1 MKIIESKLVFDP
13 ACKNTVRVPLLALS
27 KARFHVPPDTRGSAK
42 MVRHTIMRDPP
53 TSSRFESVAPVVDA
67 ARVPLRASIRG
78 FPIRAWLLP
87 ARCARPP
94 YAQALTIAPSLST
107 SQVNIPKAK
116 KSFCKKCK
124 KHAPHKVTQYKT
136 GKASLY
142 AQGESHPREIK
153 YAPMSA
159 GTALPSRRDRREHVH

>member
-1 MKIIESKLVFDP
+1 MRATS
-13 ACKNTVRVPLLALS
+13 VRTGADDRSLPL
-27 KARFHVPPDTRGSAK
+27 HV
-42 MVRHTIMRDPP
+42 
-53 TSSRFESVAPVVDA
+53 
-67 ARVPLRASIRG
+67 
-78 FPIRAWLLP
+78 
-87 ARCARPP
+87 
-94 YAQALTIAPSLST
+94 
-107 SQVNIPKAK
+107 QVNIPKAK

-153 YAPMSA
+153 YAPMRA

>member
-1 MKIIESKLVFDP
+1 MKIIETRLRTLP
-13 ACKNTVRVPLLALS
+13 KNTVRVPLLALS
-27 KARFHVPPDTRGSAK
+27 KARFHVPPDTRGSVK
-42 MVRHTIMRDPP
+42 MVRHQTMRDPP